1 MRAKGSRSGTERR
14 CRRWAAAVVLLL
26 AWDAAP
32 LAAQRVEGRLR
43 DADTEAAIAGATL
56 ALLDDAGTVVHSAV
70 SGVAGEFSLRAPRAG
85 VYRIRASR
93 LGYRD
98 ATSGPVDLVGNAE
111 VWVEMRLSTRTVVL
125 EPVTVTAQPRYAR
138 LQRAG
143 FYQRE
148 AEFGPEGLH
157 EAHFL
162 DQREIE
168 AKNPFSVVDLLKDLP
183 GVYPQRG
190 GLSMRR
196 GCQPAIVID
205 GFTTVRANGQRG
217 GSGRMIESPASLV
230 GVEVYY
236 GMAIPARYLLDA
248 GGCGVI
254 LFWTK

>member
-1 MRAKGSRSGTERR
+1 MRGWPLRLGA
-14 CRRWAAAVVLLL
+14 VLLL
-26 AWDAAP
+26 LACDAAA
-32 LAAQRVEGRLR
+32 LAAQRVQGTLR
-43 DADTEAAIAGATL
+43 DADTGAAIGGANL
-56 ALLDDAGTVVHSAV
+56 VLLDDAGGVVHSGV
-70 SGVAGEFSLRAPRAG
+70 SGTAGEFTLRAPGRG

-98 ATSGPVDLVGNAE
+98 ATSGPVDLVGNEE
-111 VWVEMRLSTRTVVL
+111 VFVEMRLSTRAVVL
-125 EPVTVTAQPRYAR
+125 DPVTVTARPRYAR
-138 LQRAG
+138 LERAG
-143 FYQRE
+143 FYERR

-168 AKNPFSVVDLLKDLP
+168 AKNPFSVTDIFKDLP

-205 GFTTVRANGQRG
+205 GFTTVRANGGRG
-217 GSGRMIESPASLV
+217 GSGRMIETPSSLV

-236 GMAIPARYLLDA
+236 GLAIPARYLLDA